1 MRLLAFL
8 IGTLLLAALSTTI
21 GLEEVWQTIGRASPP
36 RFASFALVSAAVFAA
51 YALRGSLVLRGI
63 AAPVMPPLHTLLGF
77 RAAAHAV
84 NFLVP
89 SAHLAGEP
97 VRALL
102 FRRTGFAWGDAFL
115 AATVDRWI
123 EATASAI
130 TGPICIGV
138 FLVGSDI
145 EPRWAAAPIAIWLA
159 ASAAML
165 AVYGIAARRG
175 RLLSILARGRLEAA
189 AEDLGALESRFADFL
204 RTRWFPLA
212 VLAGLVAEV
221 LIVFELVL
229 LLDAF
234 DLHPPLS
241 TVLGIMLGMG
251 VAALAPIPAG
261 VGSLE
266 GAQVGVLALAGEAAA
281 LGLAVGVLIRLRET
295 LWTAIGLVTL
305 WHRGVAFGAVRERAA
320 FLTES

>member
-1 MRLLAFL
+1 MRLIALL
-8 IGTLLLAALSTTI
+8 LGTILLAALLASI
-21 GLEEVWQTIGRASPP
+21 GLDEVWPLIGRASPV
-36 RFASFALVSAAVFAA
+36 RFAAFVLLSTVVFGA
-51 YALRGSLVLRGI
+51 YAVRGYLVLRGI
-63 AAPVMPPLHTLLGF
+63 GAPPAPPLPTLVAF

-84 NFLVP
+84 NFLLP

-102 FRRTGFAWGDAFL
+102 FRRAGFPWADALL
-115 AATVDRWI
+115 AVTVDRWI

-130 TGPICIGV
+130 TGPFCITI
-138 FLVGSDI
+138 FLVGSDVD
-145 EPRWAAAPIAIWLA
+145 PSWAAVPIAIWIA
-159 ASAAML
+159 ASAAMM

-175 RLLSILARGRLEAA
+175 RLLSVLARGRFEGAA
-189 AEDLGALESRFADFL
+189 ADLGALEARFADFL

-212 VLAGLVAEV
+212 VLAGLVAEL

-234 DLHPPLS
+234 GLHPSIS

-261 VGSLE
+261 IGSLE
-266 GAQVGVLALAGEAAA
+266 GAQVGVLALAGGGAG
-281 LGLAVGVLIRLRET
+281 LGLAVGLLIRLRET
-295 LWTAIGLVTL
+295 LWTAVGLLYL
-305 WHRGVAFGAVRERAA
+305 WRRGVAFAAARGREA
-320 FLTES
+320 LVTES